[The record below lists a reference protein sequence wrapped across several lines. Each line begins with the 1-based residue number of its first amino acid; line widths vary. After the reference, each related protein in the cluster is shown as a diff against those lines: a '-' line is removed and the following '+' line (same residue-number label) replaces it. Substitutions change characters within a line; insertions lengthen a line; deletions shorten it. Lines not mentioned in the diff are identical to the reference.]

1 MELKIRVWDNQEQ
14 KFFSPTFEAYKGKLE
29 EILFGQ
35 SGDICLRRINQHG
48 IIVFEHE
55 SIYPN
60 RFVKSM
66 FTGLK
71 DKNGKNI
78 YEGDV
83 VKAMYFKN
91 AEKNLRITQKVVY
104 DATLASFVLIAINI
118 SETELPEFEIAYTYC
133 PLHWA
138 VEFEV
143 IGNIYENKDLLNP

>member
-1 MELKIRVWDNQEQ
+1 MELKIRVWDNQQQ
-14 KFFSPTFEAYKGKLE
+14 KFFRPIYDASNGNLDELLISLKGDLIRHRITE
-29 EILFGQ
+29 NGNEIL
-35 SGDICLRRINQHG
+35 
-48 IIVFEHE
+48 EHE
-55 SIYPN
+55 SCFPN

-91 AEKNLRITQKVVY
+91 AEKNLVITQKVVY

-143 IGNIYENKDLLNP
+143 IGNIYENKNLLKP